1 MTICP
6 NLTDDQ
12 VKIAFSKFDTSGDD
26 KLDYREFC
34 EMIKQ
39 KVDTEYIDK
48 VDISQPQL
56 EYNQNLYESHQLN
69 LFLGRTFNVKLN
81 SFILVIA
88 VNQQVP
94 SFLCIKFKL

>member
-69 LFLGRTFNVKLN
+69 LFLGRTSNV
-81 SFILVIA
+81 
-88 VNQQVP
+88 
-94 SFLCIKFKL
+94 

>member
-12 VKIAFSKFDTSGDD
+12 VKMAFSKFDTSGDD

-48 VDISQPQL
+48 VDISKPQL
-56 EYNQNLYESHQLN
+56 EYNQNLYESYQLN
-69 LFLGRTFNVKLN
+69 LFLGRTSNV
-81 SFILVIA
+81 
-88 VNQQVP
+88 
-94 SFLCIKFKL
+94 

>member
-1 MTICP
+1 MTICT

-12 VKIAFSKFDTSGDD
+12 VKMAFSKFDTSGDD

-48 VDISQPQL
+48 VDNNPTQIKL
-56 EYNQNLYESHQLN
+56 KLKLY
-69 LFLGRTFNVKLN
+69 
-81 SFILVIA
+81 
-88 VNQQVP
+88 
-94 SFLCIKFKL
+94 

>member
-81 SFILVIA
+81 SFILVIT

>member
-48 VDISQPQL
+48 VDISKPQL
-56 EYNQNLYESHQLN
+56 EYNQNLYESYQLN
-69 LFLGRTFNVKLN
+69 LFLGRTSNV
-81 SFILVIA
+81 
-88 VNQQVP
+88 
-94 SFLCIKFKL
+94 